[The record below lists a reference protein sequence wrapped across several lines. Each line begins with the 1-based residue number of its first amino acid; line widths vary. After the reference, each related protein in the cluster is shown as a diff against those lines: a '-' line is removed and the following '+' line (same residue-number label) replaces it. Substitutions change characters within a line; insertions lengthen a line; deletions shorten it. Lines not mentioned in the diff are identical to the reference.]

1 MPKFRKAVA
10 LSMGVVSS
18 GTHRAGHRATEE
30 LELEH
35 EGMLIELLTTLS
47 ELQQAAAASG
57 RTPARG
63 K

>member
-18 GTHRAGHRATEE
+18 GTHRAGYRATEE